1 MTYNTQEAPV
11 TLTSSPIKMSPFSRA
26 VLSIGRHKSYPYI
39 CFILVVAAY
48 LYTEPFAEFDLR
60 YGISFFGAI
69 TGLICV
75 ILMTRRSQIA
85 NYFGLL
91 STFGESI
98 GNFLGGNIGAG
109 LPHIY
114 NFSTHVYGVINWRK
128 NHDADDKVIT
138 RSLTLKQ
145 YLYVALAFILIFLF
159 NIVITR
165 MLGVENTFW
174 QLILNGFIFGL
185 AIPAQ
190 TLLMMRYDFSWYL
203 WVLMN
208 IFMVILNFFGP
219 EPNPVI
225 GAQYSV
231 YLFNSLYGLVEWRT
245 FARSYEAENSAV

>member
-1 MTYNTQEAPV
+1 MSHKTTAS
-11 TLTSSPIKMSPFSRA
+11 TSTSTSTITITPFSRA
-26 VLSIGRHKSYPYI
+26 ILSIGRHQSYPYI
-39 CFILVVAAY
+39 CFILVVASY
-48 LYTEPFAEFDLR
+48 LYTEPFSQFDLR

-75 ILMTRRSQIA
+75 ILMTRRSQLA

-91 STFGESI
+91 STFGEGI
-98 GNFLGGNIGAG
+98 ANFLGGNIGAG

-138 RSLTLKQ
+138 RSLTLIQ
-145 YLYVALAFILIFLF
+145 YLYVAIAFILIFLF
-159 NIVITR
+159 NIAITHW
-165 MLGVENTFW
+165 LGVENTLW

-219 EPNPVI
+219 DPNPVI

-245 FARSYEAENSAV
+245 FARSHQAENKS

>member
-1 MTYNTQEAPV
+1 MSQTPQTPQTPLNPAVPAMT
-11 TLTSSPIKMSPFSRA
+11 ISPFSRA
-26 VLSIGRHKSYPYI
+26 ILSIGRHRTYPYI

-48 LYTEPFAEFDLR
+48 LYTEPFSQFDLR

-75 ILMTRRSQIA
+75 ILMTRRSQLA

-128 NHDADDKVIT
+128 NHDAEDKVIT

-145 YLYVALAFILIFLF
+145 YLYVALAFVVIFLF
-159 NIVITR
+159 NIAITR
-165 MLGVENTFW
+165 WLGVENTFW
-174 QLILNGFIFGL
+174 QLMLNGFIFGL

-245 FARSYEAENSAV
+245 FARAHAQQAS